1 MSNDLKK
8 TIKINPEIFNF
19 GGKTKKNKER
29 KQNPTNIPLISPNI
43 LKNKLLKRIKEHK
56 TREITDTPPPE
67 NVSYKPSE
75 IKYNNEF
82 TDSIEYLQ
90 ILSNNKKKEEAQKQK
105 QQYKD
110 DLYKKTLRNNFSI
123 NTEKLNNPYV
133 EIELPDELK
142 QNYYN
147 NVDNSINTQPIQLK
161 YNVDN
166 VIPYGC
172 LKGGFKK
179 TYRNYNSITPTLN
192 VPNVNNNLNERETK
206 LNKLRERILSKQP
219 NCTPSTNI
227 NLISSPL
234 NTQDKP
240 QQPILQQ
247 QVSTL
252 PIPQQTIS
260 HQQIIPKC
268 DVPSVTSTNYIKPQK
283 TKPIIKQTTL
293 RKYVLGKSSNKRT
306 VSILIKDKNT
316 HKKILNAQREIK
328 KKDLPSIKKYLHSH
342 NLIMVGSNAPTDVIR
357 KIYESAMLA
366 GEITNNN
373 KDIMLHNLMKP

>member
-1 MSNDLKK
+1 MGTQKS
-8 TIKINPEIFNF
+8 
-19 GGKTKKNKER
+19 
-29 KQNPTNIPLISPNI
+29 
-43 LKNKLLKRIKEHK
+43 
-56 TREITDTPPPE
+56 
-67 NVSYKPSE
+67 
-75 IKYNNEF
+75 
-82 TDSIEYLQ
+82 
-90 ILSNNKKKEEAQKQK
+90 NKKKEEAQKQK

-147 NVDNSINTQPIQLK
+147 NVDNSINTPPIQLK

-179 TYRNYNSITPTLN
+179 TYRNYNSITPSLN

-219 NCTPSTNI
+219 NCTPSPNI

-247 QVSTL
+247 HVSTL

-268 DVPSVTSTNYIKPQK
+268 DDPSVTSTNYIKPQK
-283 TKPIIKQTTL
+283 TKPFIKQTTL
-293 RKYVLGKSSNKRT
+293 RKYVLGKSPNKRT

-316 HKKILNAQREIK
+316 HKKILNA
-328 KKDLPSIKKYLHSH
+328 
-342 NLIMVGSNAPTDVIR
+342 M
-357 KIYESAMLA
+357 
-366 GEITNNN
+366 
-373 KDIMLHNLMKP
+373 

>member
-8 TIKINPEIFNF
+8 TIKINPEIFNM

-29 KQNPTNIPLISPNI
+29 KQYPINVPLISPNI

-56 TREITDTPPPE
+56 TKDTPPIETPP
-67 NVSYKPSE
+67 KPSE

-82 TDSIEYLQ
+82 NDSLEYLQ
-90 ILSNNKKKEEAQKQK
+90 ILSNNKKKEER

-123 NTEKLNNPYV
+123 NTEKLNTQFV
-133 EIELPDELK
+133 ETELPEELK

-147 NVDNSINTQPIQLK
+147 TVDNSTSTLPIKLN
-161 YNVDN
+161 YNIDTD
-166 VIPYGC
+166 IPYGC

-179 TYRNYNSITPTLN
+179 TYRNYSNQPQPLKPSPVVTQHLS
-192 VPNVNNNLNERETK
+192 ERETK
-206 LNKLRERILSKQP
+206 LNKLKERILSKQSNYTSLSQP
-219 NCTPSTNI
+219 TT
-227 NLISSPL
+227 NLIKPPVNL
-234 NTQDKP
+234 QLAANTQ
-240 QQPILQQ
+240 PIKA
-247 QVSTL
+247 
-252 PIPQQTIS
+252 PIQNLAPEPPIVRNN
-260 HQQIIPKC
+260 IVPKKHK
-268 DVPSVTSTNYIKPQK
+268 S
-283 TKPIIKQTTL
+283 IIKNTTL
-293 RKYVLGKSSNKRT
+293 RKYVLGKSNHKRT

-316 HKKILNAQREIK
+316 QKKVLNAQREIK

-342 NLIMVGSNAPTDVIR
+342 NLMMAGSNAPIDVIR

-373 KDIMLHNLMKP
+373 RDSIIHNLMKP

>member
-1 MSNDLKK
+1 MSNDFKK

-56 TREITDTPPPE
+56 TRKIKDTPPPE
-67 NVSYKPSE
+67 NVSNKTSE

-147 NVDNSINTQPIQLK
+147 NVDNSINTPPIQLK

-179 TYRNYNSITPTLN
+179 TYRNYNNITPALN

-206 LNKLRERILSKQP
+206 LNKLRERILSKHP
-219 NCTPSTNI
+219 TRNPSPNI
-227 NLISSPL
+227 NLINSPL
-234 NTQDKP
+234 NTQYTP

-247 QVSTL
+247 QVSTR
-252 PIPQQTIS
+252 PIPQEIIS
-260 HQQIIPKC
+260 QQQIIPKC
-268 DVPSVTSTNYIKPQK
+268 DDTTVTPTNYIKQQK
-283 TKPIIKQTTL
+283 TNIKQTTL
-293 RKYVLGKSSNKRT
+293 RKYVLGKSSHKRT
-306 VSILIKDKNT
+306 VSILIKDKST